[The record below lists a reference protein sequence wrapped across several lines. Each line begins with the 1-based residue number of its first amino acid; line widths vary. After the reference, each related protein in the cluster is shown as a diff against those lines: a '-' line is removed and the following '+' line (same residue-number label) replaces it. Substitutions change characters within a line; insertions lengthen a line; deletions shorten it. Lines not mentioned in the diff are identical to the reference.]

1 MISIFKSSELGLRRL
16 DEPMDGSW
24 IHLTEPTHA
33 EISQLSAEY
42 HVPEDFFTYPL
53 DIDEMPR
60 TEANNGATLIGLRV
74 PVFQGEHADISYA
87 TAPLAIIITE
97 RVLFTV
103 AKFDMNLTSDLAIT
117 RVRDLSTSKKNR
129 FVLYLLLAV
138 ASKYLFYLRKI
149 NREIDAVEDQLQL
162 SMRNKEVLQLLKYQK
177 SLTLFTTALKSNEL
191 MIGRLQ
197 KTQLFQRYE
206 DDKDLLDDVLTEFN
220 QAIEMT
226 NISNNILSAMM
237 DAYASI
243 ISNNL
248 NVVMKFLA
256 SFTIVLAIPTLVA
269 SIYGM
274 NIGLPFQQHEAAF
287 VLVAGAT
294 GIVTVGVIW
303 LFLKRD
309 WL

>member
-16 DEPMDGSW
+16 DEPVDGSW
-24 IHLTEPTHA
+24 IHLTEPA
-33 EISQLSAEY
+33 APEIAQLSAEY

-53 DIDEMPR
+53 DIDELPR
-60 TEANNGATLIGLRV
+60 TETNNGATLIGLRL

-97 RVLFTV
+97 RVLFTIS
-103 AKFDMNLTSDLAIT
+103 KLDLNLTSDLAIT

-226 NISNNILSAMM
+226 NIANNILSAMM

-256 SFTIVLAIPTLVA
+256 SITIVLAIPTLVA
-269 SIYGM
+269 SIFGM
-274 NIGLPFQQHEAAF
+274 NLGLPFQNHEAAF
-287 VLVAGAT
+287 LLVGGAT
-294 GIVTVGVIW
+294 AIVTIGVI
-303 LFLKRD
+303 LVFLRKD